1 MRIILTLLVLASFA
15 PLPAQAYLTPEQ
27 VLEEEDFVAPPPNA
41 RGAKAARAAQEAEYD
56 ARMAA
61 DEGVTVEEETEEDDG
76 WTSGSDTIDDVRGSA
91 DEEEVIDWDTDDE
104 SAEERHAAR
113 VLDRVERTRLDNM
126 ARGEGELILHGSA
139 PGEYEQL
146 HGGAPLAPTGLGTIA
161 AVLTITLA
169 VGITLRTALKS

>member
-15 PLPAQAYLTPEQ
+15 PLPAQAYLTPEE

-41 RGAKAARAAQEAEYD
+41 RGAKAARAAQEAEYE

-61 DEGVTVEEETEEDDG
+61 DEGITTEEETEEDDG
-76 WTSGSDTIDDVRGSA
+76 WTPGGDTIDDLHGSA
-91 DEEEVIDWDTDDE
+91 DEEEVIDWDTDDA

-126 ARGEGELILHGSA
+126 ARGEEVILHGSA
-139 PGEYEQL
+139 PGEQEQL
-146 HGGAPLAPTGLGTIA
+146 HGGAPLAPTGMGTIA
-161 AVLTITLA
+161 AVLTVALA
-169 VGITLRTALKS
+169 VGITLRAALKS